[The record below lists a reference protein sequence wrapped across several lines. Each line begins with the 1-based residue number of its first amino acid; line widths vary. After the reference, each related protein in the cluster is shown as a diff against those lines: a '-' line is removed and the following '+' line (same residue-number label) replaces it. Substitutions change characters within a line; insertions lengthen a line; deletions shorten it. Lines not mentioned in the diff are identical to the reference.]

1 MSSSTERDKQ
11 LKRAAGLVTEGKY
24 EAAAQIYRS
33 LASGECLTAQLML
46 GWMLETGRGVGQDL
60 ASARSWY
67 KMVADAGSPE
77 GLFYLGALELRHHRY
92 QEALESLEMAASQHY
107 MPALYLL
114 GLMFDVG
121 DGVSVDHQKA
131 YRFYEQAAAM
141 GHLFAERAIAVGMI
155 KGRQGLM
162 QRPKGIYLL
171 AKAISTAFLLGLRD
185 PESDRLRGSH
195 DLRLIIELCINNR
208 HRDHKKAGNSEPVMN
223 LR

>member
-1 MSSSTERDKQ
+1 MSSSTEPDER
-11 LKRAAGLVTEGKY
+11 LKRAAGLVTEGTY
-24 EAAAQIYRS
+24 EAAAKIYRS
-33 LASGECLTAQLML
+33 LASAGYPSAQLML

-60 ASARSWY
+60 PGARSWY
-67 KMVADAGSPE
+67 KMVADTGSPE

-92 QEALESLEMAASQHY
+92 QQAVESLERAASQHY

-114 GLMFDVG
+114 GLMYDMG

-155 KGRQGLM
+155 KGRQGLL

-171 AKAISTAFLLGLRD
+171 LKAVLTAFHLGLRD

-195 DLRLIIELCINNR
+195 DLRWI
-208 HRDHKKAGNSEPVMN
+208 K
-223 LR
+223 